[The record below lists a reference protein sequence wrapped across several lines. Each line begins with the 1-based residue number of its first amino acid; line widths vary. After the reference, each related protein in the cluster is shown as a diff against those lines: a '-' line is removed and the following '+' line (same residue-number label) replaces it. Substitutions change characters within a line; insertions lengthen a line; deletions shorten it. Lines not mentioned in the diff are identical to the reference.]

1 MNIASLSHVAAASI
15 AGTDRAASSE
25 VTKAARS
32 DSHGPPGG
40 SGMVEKTEQVIK
52 GDPAGDSTA
61 DGRQLLD
68 TFERRHSE
76 DDESS
81 HEENQDMGADAL
93 PLDLQKS
100 LADDP
105 PPVHFDVQ
113 V

>member
-1 MNIASLSHVAAASI
+1 MNIVSLSHVAAASI
-15 AGTDRAASSE
+15 AGADRAASSE
-25 VTKAARS
+25 MAKANRS
-32 DSHGPPGG
+32 DSHTPPGG
-40 SGMVEKTEQVIK
+40 SVMVEKTEQVIK

-76 DDESS
+76 DDES
-81 HEENQDMGADAL
+81 NQEGDQEMSADTP

-100 LADDP
+100 PADDP
-105 PPVHFDVQ
+105 PPVHFDVH